1 MGLTTVEASCGT
13 VIMPLTRMLCCFFS
27 EDTRPIISAPLES
40 SQSPPLP
47 PLYTLEHGEL
57 LLARL
62 HAENP
67 ISIEP
72 AESRHLT
79 SMARIHLA
87 ACPSDDLV
95 QQLYGDEIHWN
106 ITNDMLEER
115 LQNRPYIMSVA
126 INEKLERIVGW
137 VCCSVVGQVGIRR
150 QDAHLSWKVAAAFK
164 AAEAQRQLTRTSGES
179 EPRHRHEQRMTFRD
193 AIVSRTKVAQSLA
206 MGDNVYLVIN
216 NVATDSRNSLGG
228 VTSRLICSVT
238 ESADR
243 DGLSVFAQ
251 VPSYDMEEFEWAGF
265 QQIAG
270 FEPQMDIH
278 QLQFMVRK
286 PRIIAGVT
294 A

>member
-1 MGLTTVEASCGT
+1 M
-13 VIMPLTRMLCCFFS
+13 
-27 EDTRPIISAPLES
+27 
-40 SQSPPLP
+40 Q
-47 PLYTLEHGEL
+47 
-57 LLARL
+57 
-62 HAENP
+62 
-67 ISIEP
+67 

-115 LQNRPYIMSVA
+115 LQNRPYMISVA
-126 INEKLERIVGW
+126 INEKLNRVVGW
-137 VCCSVVGQVGIRR
+137 VCCSVVGQPGAPTRDR
-150 QDAHLSWKVAAAFK
+150 DAQLSWTVEAAFK

-179 EPRHRHEQRMTFRD
+179 EPRHRHAHRMTFCE

-216 NVATDSRNSLGG
+216 NVATDPRNTLGG
-228 VTSRLICSVT
+228 VTSKLISSVT

-243 DGLSVFAQ
+243 DKLSLFAQ
-251 VPSYDMEEFEWAGF
+251 VPSRDMEEFEWAGF

-270 FEPQMDIH
+270 FEPRLDIH
-278 QLQFMVRK
+278 QLHFMVRK
-286 PRIIAGVT
+286 PRIIARVT